1 MTKFDY
7 SATAEL
13 FPGKNS
19 RRCTRERYRRFSTA
33 AEAVRYTI
41 ETLPAELVGGS
52 LLEVEEQRFNGGQTR
67 DLYNASAF
75 PLKRLAH
82 V

>member
-13 FPGKNS
+13 FPGKNT
-19 RRCTRERYRRFSTA
+19 RRSSRERYRRFSTA

-41 ETLPAELVGGS
+41 ESLPAELVGGS
-52 LLEVEEQRFNGGQTR
+52 VLEVEDRRFNGGQIR
-67 DLYNASAF
+67 ELYNAPAC
-75 PLKRLAH
+75 PLKRLVQA
-82 V
+82 